1 MISEE
6 NNDFEQIIDS
16 KILIIFWVYV
26 CVKQR
31 LFCLIIFIWKWYFN
45 LKVIIKNDKVD
56 MESDDENL
64 EVDIQSIFCQVQVLV
79 QV

>member
-16 KILIIFWVYV
+16 KILRIFWVYV

>member
-1 MISEE
+1 MISEK